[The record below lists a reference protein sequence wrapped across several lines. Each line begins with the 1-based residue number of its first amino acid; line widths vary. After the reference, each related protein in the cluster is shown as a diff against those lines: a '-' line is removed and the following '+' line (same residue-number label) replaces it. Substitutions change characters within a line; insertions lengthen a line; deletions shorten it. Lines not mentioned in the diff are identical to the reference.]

1 MEKLLNYVG
10 KLKEDKDC
18 FYKVC
23 LYRILSLKSQLLVL
37 DNILVQ
43 EYYFPSSIE
52 KISFI

>member
-23 LYRILSLKSQLLVL
+23 LYRILSSLNFLSLIIFLSKNIIFLLV
-37 DNILVQ
+37 
-43 EYYFPSSIE
+43 
-52 KISFI
+52 